1 MANIYCKKFRENHP
15 NVKFEA
21 LEDENIL
28 ITNCWN
34 DDSCTFNFKKS
45 SVLTFFNNLILHEEL
60 LAIYHIKEQLY
71 EFIYTPLSYEF
82 LRDCR

>member
-60 LAIYHIKEQLY
+60 LRIYHKGKCPIC
-71 EFIYTPLSYEF
+71 YTI
-82 LRDCR
+82 RVVKTKIQC